1 MPVANDLFLFGGFRL
16 DRRNGGLFRQDDT
29 GASIAVPIGSRALDV
44 LTVLVGRPGELV
56 SKDAIMNAVW
66 PDVVIEEK
74 NLTVQISALRRVLD
88 DGRKDGSCIQTEA
101 GRGYRFVAAVAR
113 PDEDGGTVAPPV
125 LGVCDATSECPPTP
139 AKPLIAPAAISLW
152 LLLVIATTGA
162 GGLFV
167 GAAGTAWWLSHHE
180 PTARTASQERPRP
193 TAYSPQDRR
202 ISVIVLPFENS
213 SGDPAQD
220 TVAAGITR
228 DVTDVIAAYSDT
240 PTVPAPTA
248 AAYRGKAIDLKA
260 IGREHDVHFAII
272 GSARREAGRLIVAAN
287 VYGTTDGGQVW
298 AKRFDLP
305 DNPDEWKNIARD
317 IGSNYGQAAV
327 DSESARA
334 LREHPDDLD
343 KRDLMFVV
351 SATPMSQVS
360 EANLLAQLALIERAL
375 ALDPDYVAALRERA
389 RKLAQ
394 MVANGFSSDRDRDL
408 VIAAKSVERA
418 LLIKPNDYST
428 LREKAVVLIGQYN
441 YNEAAAL
448 LRRLIERYPQA
459 FRHLQLANILMIQGH
474 FSDALENFIT
484 ARRVALGSDSIN
496 TLDAGVA
503 FGLLGNDRF
512 SEAIE
517 QARLAITEFPPDSG
531 RDGEHPWLILIA
543 AESIGGH
550 EEEARADLNRF
561 LATPRKLRSMTELEK
576 LPLYASNSKL
586 LEGLRRAGMSAE

>member
-1 MPVANDLFLFGGFRL
+1 
-16 DRRNGGLFRQDDT
+16 
-29 GASIAVPIGSRALDV
+29 
-44 LTVLVGRPGELV
+44 
-56 SKDAIMNAVW
+56 
-66 PDVVIEEK
+66 
-74 NLTVQISALRRVLD
+74 
-88 DGRKDGSCIQTEA
+88 
-101 GRGYRFVAAVAR
+101 
-113 PDEDGGTVAPPV
+113 
-125 LGVCDATSECPPTP
+125 
-139 AKPLIAPAAISLW
+139 
-152 LLLVIATTGA
+152 LVIAATGA
-162 GGLFV
+162 GGLLV

-180 PTARTASQERPRP
+180 TAARIASQGRPRP
-193 TAYSPQDRR
+193 AAYSPQDRR

-220 TVAAGITR
+220 PIAAGITR
-228 DVTDVIAAYSDT
+228 DVTDVIAAYTDS

-248 AAYRGKAIDLKA
+248 ATYRGKAIDLKA

-272 GSARREAGRLIVAAN
+272 GNARREAGHLIVAAN
-287 VYGTTDGGQVW
+287 VYGTADGGQVW

-305 DNPDEWKNIARD
+305 DNPDEWKIFVRD
-317 IGSNYGQAAV
+317 IGNNYFQAAV

-343 KRDLMFVV
+343 KRDLILAV
-351 SATPMSQVS
+351 STTSMSQVS

-394 MVANGFSSDRDRDL
+394 MVSNGFSSDPDRDL
-408 VIAAKSVERA
+408 AIAAKSVERA
-418 LLIKPNDYST
+418 LVISPNDYMT
-428 LREKAVVLIGQYN
+428 LREKAVVLTAQRN

-448 LRRLIERYPQA
+448 LRRLIERLPQA

-474 FSDALENFIT
+474 YSDALENFIT
-484 ARRVALGSDSIN
+484 ARRMAVGSDAIN

-503 FGLLGNDRF
+503 FGFLGNDRF

-517 QARLAITEFPPDSG
+517 QARLAITEFPPVSG
-531 RDGEHPWLILIA
+531 RDGEHAWLILIA
-543 AESIGGH
+543 AESSGGH

-586 LEGLRRAGMSAE
+586 LEGLRRAGMPVE